1 MADPITMS
9 RDDLV
14 PETRRS
20 SSTPAI
26 NKTQEM
32 DVVAPADEP
41 RSKLQIAAILVAL
54 NVSFQ
59 ALSPLL

>member
-1 MADPITMS
+1 MADPIAMS

-14 PETRRS
+14 PERRPS

-32 DVVAPADEP
+32 DVVSPADKP
-41 RSKLQIAAILVAL
+41 RSKLKIAAILVAL
-54 NVSFQ
+54 NVG
-59 ALSPLL
+59 L